1 MEGGEE
7 ESGGEGDDKGGGREE
22 GGEGQRLGKF
32 NEWEDFTVQLLQNVL
47 GAELFGLFR
56 NKSKLC

>member
-22 GGEGQRLGKF
+22 GGEGERLGEF
-32 NEWEDFTVQLLQNVL
+32 SEWEDFTVQLLQNVL

>member
-22 GGEGQRLGKF
+22 GGGGERLGEF
-32 NEWEDFTVQLLQNVL
+32 SEWEDFTVQLLQNVL
-47 GAELFGLFR
+47 GPELFGLFR

>member
-22 GGEGQRLGKF
+22 GGGGERLGEIS
-32 NEWEDFTVQLLQNVL
+32 EWEDFTVQLLQNVL